1 MGRWSGLGAGVIYGS
16 PLSLLVILQVRL
28 EGTEQAERRVRT
40 MRKVCLASVCPS
52 DEHAA
57 LTLWLYKIA
66 SLPHCLFTTKR
77 LCVNA

>member
-28 EGTEQAERRVRT
+28 EGTEQAERTVERRT

-66 SLPHCLFTTKR
+66 SLPIHHKEAG
-77 LCVNA
+77 VNT